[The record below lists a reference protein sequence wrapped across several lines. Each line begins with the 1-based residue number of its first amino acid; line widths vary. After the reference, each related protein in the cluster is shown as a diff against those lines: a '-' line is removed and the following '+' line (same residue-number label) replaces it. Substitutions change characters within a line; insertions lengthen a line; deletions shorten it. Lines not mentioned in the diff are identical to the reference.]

1 MDWGTFGFDC
11 RISLENQYSD
21 LIQIEAY
28 KEAALNLVL
37 PSDWKEQLDQLN
49 RVRAVHG
56 TTAVEGNPLS
66 EAEVSRLLTVT
77 SDESSTQSRSL
88 RSRTD
93 LSTALYY
100 I

>member
-1 MDWGTFGFDC
+1 MDWENFRFEY
-11 RISLENQYSD
+11 RISLENQNSN

-66 EAEVSRLLTVT
+66 EAEVSRLL
-77 SDESSTQSRSL
+77 SASADQSSIQSPR
-88 RSRTD
+88 RKNR
-93 LSTALYY
+93 
-100 I
+100 

>member
-1 MDWGTFGFDC
+1 MDWENFRFEY
-11 RISLENQYSD
+11 RISLENQNSN

-66 EAEVSRLLTVT
+66 EAEVSRLLSAST
-77 SDESSTQSRSL
+77 DQSSIQSRE
-88 RSRTD
+88 D
-93 LSTALYY
+93 AKG
-100 I
+100 